1 MHGNL
6 NHSSTGLKNQGPAA
20 GGGSAA
26 RTLHGRR
33 SARDPALRP
42 DQGTN
47 GKKQSGRVHSAKV
60 LCFRRGRTRTSQA
73 WCASRAPGFR
83 GVIILDT
90 NVISEL
96 MRPMPATQVVR
107 WIDKQP
113 AAGLFTTSISEAE
126 ISYGIELLPRGKRR
140 EGLLAAAEAMFI
152 DDFAGRVLGFD
163 SNAAR
168 AFAAIAAR
176 RRALGKPISHPGAQ
190 IAALTRLHGAALAT
204 RNVADF
210 DGCDIPLIDPW
221 VG

>member
-1 MHGNL
+1 
-6 NHSSTGLKNQGPAA
+6 
-20 GGGSAA
+20 
-26 RTLHGRR
+26 
-33 SARDPALRP
+33 
-42 DQGTN
+42 
-47 GKKQSGRVHSAKV
+47 
-60 LCFRRGRTRTSQA
+60 
-73 WCASRAPGFR
+73 
-83 GVIILDT
+83 VIILDT